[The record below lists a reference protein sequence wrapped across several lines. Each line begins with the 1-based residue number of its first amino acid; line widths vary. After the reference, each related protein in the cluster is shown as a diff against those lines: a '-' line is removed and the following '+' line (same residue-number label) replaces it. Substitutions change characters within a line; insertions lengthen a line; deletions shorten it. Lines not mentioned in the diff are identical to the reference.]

1 MLEFSGKVAVV
12 IGGASGIGRAA
23 ARLLTDRGANV
34 ISVGRDERKGTHAV
48 SELPRAK
55 FIRADITQEG
65 DVDALIATLER
76 DHADVALLV
85 NAAGVFIPKPF
96 LDHARADY
104 DKYLDI
110 NRGTFFVTQA
120 IARGMVK
127 RGSGAI
133 VNIGSMWAKQ
143 AIKATPSSAY
153 SMAKAGLHALTQHLA
168 MELSGYG
175 IRVNAVSPAVV
186 ATPVY
191 EAFIP
196 KEQIPRALAGFDG
209 FHPLGRVGT
218 SEDIAEAGWPA
229 ETEGNCSADAQAYAR
244 RSPSGQA
251 SQLMLRDESEYFRR
265 AAGLFGSSWA
275 TTIDIQGGDA
285 LAAN

>member
-196 KEQIPRALAGFDG
+196 KEQRLPSARQSWHVRGHSGGGLLPALGQG
-209 FHPLGRVGT
+209 VLGNGR
-218 SEDIAEAGWPA
+218 P
-229 ETEGNCSADAQAYAR
+229 AR
-244 RSPSGQA
+244 RRRR
-251 SQLMLRDESEYFRR
+251 RDGRPKLTEIAARTRRRAQGARR
-265 AAGLFGSSWA
+265 AAKQAS
-275 TTIDIQGGDA
+275 
-285 LAAN
+285 